1 MDDALPGAAT
11 PDDAPADD
19 ARDDPWARPPGV
31 DDATVE
37 ATGTLSEA
45 LEWVER
51 ARGHLYE
58 FHQLMGH
65 ADGVFVEAADELAA
79 AGHTPL
85 ADLVRTEVVGRNVVH
100 GRWTFQVIEEFDDG
114 YYRPVA
120 AIEERVRRQLV
131 AGRRHVYESEMKDA
145 RRTPGRPHH
154 ERRPTRG

>member
-1 MDDALPGAAT
+1 MDDNAAG
-11 PDDAPADD
+11 P
-19 ARDDPWARPPGV
+19 DDPWARPPGV

-65 ADGVFVEAADELAA
+65 ADRVFGDAADQLAA
-79 AGHTPL
+79 AGHAAQ

-100 GRWTFQVIEEFDDG
+100 GRWTFQVVEEFDDG

-120 AIEERVRRQLV
+120 AVEERVRGELV
-131 AGRRHVYESEMKDA
+131 AGRRHVYESELKDA

-154 ERRPTRG
+154 ERRPTDG